1 MASTRHDAAEDV
13 KPRVPHEG
21 SRPEIAASHTRPASH
36 PCARASEPGAKAFE
50 EDVAAEHVD
59 DGEQMQRQV
68 EMARVI
74 ASLKLTRPEILRT
87 TSAHNVLHRF
97 GFVLRKGPYSTE
109 YERSSQSQE
118 IAQFWSHS
126 WHGPVLA
133 KIMLLYVVC
142 NGFPAAAMGTI
153 SIAVAKTLAWHCV
166 LPCDDRALEATL
178 CLFIGLLVSG
188 LTLAFWR
195 PSRRIFL
202 DKICINQKDVDLRT
216 EGVLNVGAF
225 LKCSK
230 SMLACWDATYMQRL
244 WCVLEMA
251 AFLTSHS
258 SSAELDIKPVHA
270 GPCVIISF
278 ACISVFLML
287 LNPALDFMVSWVGS
301 DVWFYLL
308 NAVTTLPIITVCLS
322 LATAALRMYFRDVE
336 AVREQLRRFS
346 FQRDPDCA
354 CCALKHVHPSSG
366 RALNCDKE
374 TLGQSIRLWF
384 GSVDAFDTF
393 VQQDVLFAFN
403 KTFASYG
410 LPYSWLAGATVPVVW
425 CGVAYYIPQ
434 DDAFSGNLLPEFST
448 VIWLL
453 CWWLAYIPIMV
464 LLWMKVV
471 YAFRARRSYQVSE
484 VLTNVVC
491 AFSLGLL
498 YGAMNALD
506 GLIYTG
512 LDHLFQR
519 PVRSQGAELVVATIQ
534 LIIVSGFLHCGWGR
548 ICLSLPGVRKAQG
561 SA

>member
-230 SMLACWDATYMQRL
+230 SMLACWDATYMQRRGFS
-244 WCVLEMA
+244 EHPTPSRA
-251 AFLTSHS
+251 ARELALRFFSFWLVYGLVGVGLSKDATGSLIPLVNMLRECR
-258 SSAELDIKPVHA
+258 SSACFS
-270 GPCVIISF
+270 PCQLVI
-278 ACISVFLML
+278 
-287 LNPALDFMVSWVGS
+287 
-301 DVWFYLL
+301 
-308 NAVTTLPIITVCLS
+308 
-322 LATAALRMYFRDVE
+322 
-336 AVREQLRRFS
+336 
-346 FQRDPDCA
+346 
-354 CCALKHVHPSSG
+354 
-366 RALNCDKE
+366 
-374 TLGQSIRLWF
+374 
-384 GSVDAFDTF
+384 
-393 VQQDVLFAFN
+393 
-403 KTFASYG
+403 
-410 LPYSWLAGATVPVVW
+410 
-425 CGVAYYIPQ
+425 
-434 DDAFSGNLLPEFST
+434 
-448 VIWLL
+448 
-453 CWWLAYIPIMV
+453 
-464 LLWMKVV
+464 
-471 YAFRARRSYQVSE
+471 
-484 VLTNVVC
+484 
-491 AFSLGLL
+491 
-498 YGAMNALD
+498 
-506 GLIYTG
+506 
-512 LDHLFQR
+512 
-519 PVRSQGAELVVATIQ
+519 
-534 LIIVSGFLHCGWGR
+534 
-548 ICLSLPGVRKAQG
+548 
-561 SA
+561 